1 MKSKK
6 RKHDETIQL
15 MTFDEKYPS
24 WRKRYKDSNETFG
37 KKL

>member
-6 RKHDETIQL
+6 KKHDRTNQQI
-15 MTFDEKYPS
+15 TFDEKYPS
-24 WRKRYKDSNETFG
+24 WRKRYNDSNETFG